1 MPADPPPSLPAPAQL
16 CCQCSWLSV
25 KQHTCSLV
33 PPGQARMLSPCCP
46 ILSSPSLNSLLL
58 GHSNAN
64 SLKSQERNLS
74 GLASPA
80 SSLTA
85 SSRNPRLSP
94 PSLLFSSL
102 KSLESHGTILQSSHL
117 FWLWNIGSFKQSLFM
132 ASCGFKT
139 FICLVTFIWMACN
152 WSTSFLK

>member
-102 KSLESHGTILQSSHL
+102 KSQYVSMSRTLLTIHKDSSVSVPCPVL
-117 FWLWNIGSFKQSLFM
+117 FWVSDPDSPVLLNIHH
-132 ASCGFKT
+132 
-139 FICLVTFIWMACN
+139 
-152 WSTSFLK
+152 

>member
-58 GHSNAN
+58 GHSNAK

-85 SSRNPRLSP
+85 SSQNPRLSP

-102 KSLESHGTILQSSHL
+102 HL
-117 FWLWNIGSFKQSLFM
+117 NLSMCPCPGPYLLYTKIPLSQSLAQFSSEFQTQI
-132 ASCGFKT
+132 AQFC
-139 FICLVTFIWMACN
+139 
-152 WSTSFLK
+152 